1 MLRVGLTGGLGSG
14 KSTVATIL
22 RECGAR
28 VIESDALGRALMQ
41 PGQPVFQ
48 AIVQHFGRQ
57 VLLEDGTLNRRVLA
71 DIAFQQGRARELSLL
86 VHPAVIAAQEKWMR
100 ELFARHP
107 GAVAVVESALIFEAE
122 RDGTVPG
129 WRKRFDTVILV
140 TAPLE
145 LRIERFLAK
154 AASNENRI
162 ALRADAEARI
172 ATQIPDE
179 EKVPFC
185 DIVLEN
191 KGSVEDMRRAV
202 QPVWDRLSS
211 AAQTLVHERDVP

>member
-107 GAVAVVESALIFEAE
+107 GAVAVVESL
-122 RDGTVPG
+122 
-129 WRKRFDTVILV
+129 KRNA
-140 TAPLE
+140 TA
-145 LRIERFLAK
+145 RYQVGGS
-154 AASNENRI
+154 AS
-162 ALRADAEARI
+162 
-172 ATQIPDE
+172 IP
-179 EKVPFC
+179 
-185 DIVLEN
+185 
-191 KGSVEDMRRAV
+191 
-202 QPVWDRLSS
+202 SS
-211 AAQTLVHERDVP
+211 W